1 LLQVIIKINGNAM
14 NNLEP
19 KKQIVGEL
27 VERFRNANGIY
38 FLNFER
44 MDVESISNLRGLFR
58 KEGVEYKVA
67 KNTLIWR
74 ALQEAGF
81 EGLEESFLKGNT
93 GIAFG
98 NNDPLVPA
106 KILKPILDKS
116 EKPQFKA
123 AIVEGVYYDSTTLK
137 TLASLPSKSDLIA
150 GILGSLDSPI
160 TGIVGSINAVMRDLA
175 SVIEEAAKKRSA

>member
-1 LLQVIIKINGNAM
+1 M

-19 KKQIVGEL
+19 KKQVVGEL
-27 VERFRNANGIY
+27 VEKFRKANGIY
-38 FLNFER
+38 FINFEG
-44 MDVESISNLRGLFR
+44 MNVESIANLRVTFR
-58 KEGVEYKVA
+58 KEQVDYLVA

-74 ALQEAGF
+74 ALNEAGF
-81 EGLEESFLKGNT
+81 EGLDESFLKGNT

-98 NNDPLVPA
+98 NDDPLVPA

-116 EKPQFKA
+116 DKPQFKA
-123 AIVEGVYYDSTTLK
+123 AIVEGVFYDANSLK

-150 GILGSLDSPI
+150 GILGSLNSPI
-160 TGIVGSINAVMRDLA
+160 SGIVGSINAVMRDLA